1 MTKSDLNETMM
12 NLEQS
17 EALALNLEQAAQD
30 KAVLQKRLQ
39 HSLEKEGKNKQA
51 NCKGKFFFNCYPLAE
66 EQLRKVCNL
75 EELLKRLEQSVT
87 KLETE
92 NASLKQLDDVK
103 ATTGLVTK
111 DASTKVFHRKEEVE
125 KLEQQLQTLREE
137 ITVKKD
143 TARQAQRALREK
155 ERKLDEANLDARI
168 AVRQA
173 NKAEEKIKVLQEEKK
188 RLQER
193 LSSRIEEEQE
203 TSKKLLKE
211 LDIMKV
217 SLNDITNE
225 ASRNKMQADSAQKV
239 HIITH
244 LLFLSET

>member
-1 MTKSDLNETMM
+1 M
-12 NLEQS
+12 
-17 EALALNLEQAAQD
+17 
-30 KAVLQKRLQ
+30 
-39 HSLEKEGKNKQA
+39 
-51 NCKGKFFFNCYPLAE
+51 
-66 EQLRKVCNL
+66 RKVCNL

-103 ATTGLVTK
+103 AITTRSVTK
-111 DASTKVFHRKEEVE
+111 DTSTKVFHRKEEVE

-137 ITVKKD
+137 ITVKRD

-173 NKAEEKIKVLQEEKK
+173 NKAEEKIKALQEEKEK
-188 RLQER
+188 LQEK
-193 LSSRIEEEQE
+193 LSSRIKEEQE

-211 LDIMKV
+211 LDIMKA

-225 ASRNKMQADSAQKV
+225 ASRNKMQADSAQRV
-239 HIITH
+239 HIVTY
-244 LLFLSET
+244 LSFLSSET